1 MIMPFGKFRGRTLD
15 ALEDDYLL
23 WLSSLA
29 DLRNPLKQAVKAE
42 LRRRERLRA
51 RSVARIDSDIA
62 AKIITS
68 GVRVLAKIH
77 HPDAIGGDHSMMQRI
92 NVCACALREIA
103 GCES

>member
-1 MIMPFGKFRGRTLD
+1 MVMPFGKFRGQTLD
-15 ALEDDYLL
+15 TLGDDYLS
-23 WLSSLA
+23 WLAALP
-29 DLRNPLKQAVKAE
+29 DLRNPLKRGVQNE

-62 AKIITS
+62 NKIITS